1 MTMDRSAR
9 VDRALPALFDQL
21 AEARTPD
28 YLEAAIERASSRPQ
42 RPAWTFAGRWLPVE
56 LTTTRVPATR
66 MPMRQ
71 LGVLALIAI
80 LVAAALA
87 VYVGSHQQKLPA
99 PFGPAENGSVVYAD
113 GGDIYAA
120 DPESGVTKPIV
131 SGGGFALRPRFSH
144 DGTRIAFER
153 RASPS
158 DRLGNVYVADPDGS
172 DLTRLTPQS
181 VLITASY
188 LGESWEP
195 YEFSPDGRTL
205 LIAASGGMLIAQTDG
220 SGVKSITLNGLPR
233 SLNVTEPS
241 FSPPD
246 GHEILFV
253 GKEPAAWGAGLYV
266 LDRATGDV
274 RTLVEPRSGTD
285 LAGPEWSP
293 DGSRIAYWT
302 WTDDPSTLT
311 PRTHVVLADGTDD
324 RELPMPPDVPWNA
337 GSAWSNDGSRLLI
350 IQGHATDY
358 TDSRMAVAPADG
370 SAVATEI
377 DIDGPISSECC
388 LTWEWAP
395 DDSWIIIRP
404 VDSQGAGGQQIF
416 VDPVAGTSRVT
427 SWNTT
432 GEPTVQ
438 RVAR

>member
-1 MTMDRSAR
+1 MSMDRAR
-9 VDRALPALFDQL
+9 RIERALPGLFDEL

-42 RPAWTFAGRWLPVE
+42 RPRWTFPARWLPVDI
-56 LTTTRVPATR
+56 TTTRVPSTR
-66 MPMRQ
+66 LPWRQ
-71 LGVLALIAI
+71 LGVLAMIALLIAT
-80 LVAAALA
+80 ALA
-87 VYVGSHQQKLPA
+87 VYVGSHQQHLPS
-99 PFGPAENGSVVYAD
+99 PFGLAANGSVVYAD

-120 DPESGVTKPIV
+120 DPDTGVTNPIIT
-131 SGGGFALRPRFSH
+131 GGGFALRPRFSH

-153 RASPS
+153 KASPG
-158 DRLGNVYVADPDGS
+158 DRQGDVYVAGSDGS
-172 DLTRLTPQS
+172 DLTRLTPQP
-181 VLITASY
+181 VPITRSY

-195 YEFSPDGRTL
+195 YEFSPDGRTV
-205 LIAASGGMLIAQTDG
+205 LIAANGGMLIAQADG
-220 SGVKSITLNGLPR
+220 SGVEPVRLDGLPGYV
-233 SLNVTEPS
+233 NVTEPS
-241 FSPPD
+241 FRPPD

-266 LDRATGDV
+266 LDRTTGDV

-285 LAGPEWSP
+285 LAGAEWSP

-311 PRTHVVLADGTDD
+311 PRTHVVLADGTED
-324 RELPMPPDVPWNA
+324 RELPMPPDVLWNA

-358 TDSRMAVAPADG
+358 SESRMAVAPADG
-370 SAVATEI
+370 TAVATEI
-377 DIDGPISSECC
+377 DTEGPISSECC

-404 VDSQGAGGQQIF
+404 VDSQGAGGQQIV

-427 SWNTT
+427 SWTTT